1 MTDLYEFEEAEPIE
15 SSHLVRTGCMKCGTP
30 LAARCVPER
39 VRTARCGA
47 CILKDSGA
55 DGRTH
60 GKVGPVIRYGTFAL
74 TPPEEV
80 IAEYPTPTY
89 LGPVFAVSGEPLV
102 MQGEPVPTS
111 VMKLAEYAREQ
122 SWEVRAQYT
131 RGCFPHATT
140 GRPGAEQHV
149 ISLRF
154 GGHPM
159 TDRQAYAIHSRAV
172 AGDGAWTWKS
182 VAVWGPDLPPYLGL
196 GITGL
201 EAFLDEPARAT
212 EIIAARIVDL
222 KLAAAA
228 KALEADVRKEIKA
241 KHQTAMSRP
250 LDSRFAT
257 RAAFED
263 VLITALCDQ
272 YGRSRDEIVKIVTKR
287 SGKEREHA

>member
-1 MTDLYEFEEAEPIE
+1 MTDLYEFEEAEPVE
-15 SSHLVRTGCMKCGTP
+15 ASHLVRTKCRCGAVA
-30 LAARCVPER
+30 LAVPER
-39 VRTARCGA
+39 ARGARCGS
-47 CILKDSGA
+47 CTLKDSGA

-60 GKVGPVIRYGTFAL
+60 GKVGPVIRYGTFAIA
-74 TPPEEV
+74 PPAEV
-80 IAEYPTPTY
+80 IAEFPKPTY
-89 LGPVFAVSGEPLV
+89 VGSVVMDEPAFLGLDGIAAPS
-102 MQGEPVPTS
+102 S
-111 VMKLAEYAREQ
+111 VLTLAEYARKQ

-201 EAFLDEPARAT
+201 ELFLDEPARAT
-212 EIIAARIVDL
+212 EIIAARVVDL
-222 KLAAAA
+222 EMAAAA
-228 KALEADVRKEIKA
+228 KALETDVRKEIKRKYEA
-241 KHQTAMSRP
+241 ARGKAD
-250 LDSRFAT
+250 LDVA
-257 RAAFED
+257 
-263 VLITALCDQ
+263 ITALCDQ
-272 YGRSRDEIVKIVTKR
+272 YGRSRDEIVKIVAKR